1 MNEGSLERS
10 LLKLFGPAVLSL
22 IIASGLG
29 FIYWIVAAR
38 LCTPAQVGRSG
49 ATISLIMG
57 IGSVSSGGLYAVLLR
72 TLSSHEN
79 PRRFHLVTCASV
91 ALTGAMAGLVAGLFH
106 LSASTIALQWLWL
119 AVMSAIWS
127 LFVLQDSI
135 LISLRKTKALF
146 ASNVGFGIVKLLLLV
161 VFSGSSFGIFG
172 SWALPLL
179 VVVPSIAVAADRSL
193 VRLAKSTSEAFKV
206 TKSHVAAE
214 YAAAFA
220 AVVVFGGVPVIVS
233 SIAGGT
239 FAGVVYICWMLYLSV
254 ESVGTILSSAIVS
267 SSTERGLDAEHA
279 VRSARSAV
287 PVLLGAL
294 VVCVIFA
301 PVIMS
306 IFGSSYSAG
315 TPLLRLLLVGVMIRV
330 FANIALAARRVQAK
344 FWRVAASHASSA
356 VAVAAGVA
364 VSATHDSYI
373 GIGLSLVVGSVVLT
387 GVSVSTAVV
396 KGLRPKYTS

>member
-38 LCTPAQVGRSG
+38 LYTPEQVGRSG

-267 SSTERGLDAEHA
+267 SSTERVLDAEHA

-330 FANIALAARRVQAK
+330 FANISLAARRVQAK

-356 VAVAAGVA
+356 MVVAAGVA

-396 KGLRPKYTS
+396 KGLRPKYNS

>member
-1 MNEGSLERS
+1 
-10 LLKLFGPAVLSL
+10 
-22 IIASGLG
+22 
-29 FIYWIVAAR
+29 
-38 LCTPAQVGRSG
+38 
-49 ATISLIMG
+49 MG

>member
-29 FIYWIVAAR
+29 FIYWIVAAH
-38 LCTPAQVGRSG
+38 LYTPAQVGRSG

-356 VAVAAGVA
+356 VVVAAGVA